1 MYDTDSWILL
11 SIPLVKYFSIRWRK
25 EGEELDDIM
34 S

>member
-11 SIPLVKYFSIRWRK
+11 SIPMVKYLSIRWRK
-25 EGEELDDIM
+25 EGKEHDGIM